1 MWEWGT
7 MARIEP
13 AMVGVYKSQ
22 DFYLAWEFPLSKLLG
37 FWVVGKIGILFVL
50 DLKKPYSIS

>member
-7 MARIEP
+7 MARIES

-50 DLKKPYSIS
+50 D

>member
-7 MARIEP
+7 MARIESE
-13 AMVGVYKSQ
+13 MVGVYESQ
-22 DFYLAWEFPLSKLLG
+22 DFYHAWELPLSKFLG

-50 DLKKPYSIS
+50 D